1 MRRTV
6 ALGVVATLAITLTL
20 STAGT
25 AQATGVFQ
33 ATLTGAEQVGPVN
46 TAALGNAVVVVNPNG
61 VSYTLVVNN
70 AVDVLAAHI
79 HCAPFGV
86 NGPVGVTLFVFA
98 GSPVTKN
105 GVLASGPI
113 LGTDTPDD
121 NPCGWEDLDDLIDAM
136 ESGDTYVNVHTL
148 ANLGGEIRGQL

>member
-25 AQATGVFQ
+25 AQGPGVFQ
-33 ATLTGAEQVGPVN
+33 ATLTGAQQVSPVN
-46 TAALGNAVVVVNPNG
+46 TGAVGNAVVVVNPNG

-86 NGPVGVTLFVFA
+86 NGFVGVTLFLGA
-98 GSPVTKN
+98 PVTQN
-105 GVLASGPI
+105 GVLAGGPI
-113 LGTDTPDD
+113 LAPDTPDD

-148 ANLGGEIRGQL
+148 SNLGGEIRGQL

>member
-46 TAALGNAVVVVNPNG
+46 TVARGNATVVVSPTGG
-61 VSYTLVVNN
+61 VSFTLVVNN
-70 AVDVLAAHI
+70 AVAVVAAHI

-86 NGPVGVTLFVFA
+86 NGPVGVTLFLGA
-98 GSPVTKN
+98 PVSQN
-105 GVLASGPI
+105 GVLAAGPI
-113 LGTDTPDD
+113 LAPDTPDD

>member
-1 MRRTV
+1 MRITV
-6 ALGVVATLAITLTL
+6 SLGVVVMLAITLTL
-20 STAGT
+20 SAAGT

-33 ATLTGAEQVGPVN
+33 ARLTGAQQVSPVN
-46 TAALGNAVVVVNPNG
+46 TGAVGNAAVVVSPTRG
-61 VSYTLVVNN
+61 VFYTLIVNN
-70 AVDVLAAHI
+70 AVAVVAAHI

-86 NGPVGVTLFVFA
+86 NGPVGVTLFLGA
-98 GSPVTKN
+98 PVSQN
-105 GVLASGPI
+105 GVLAAGPI
-113 LGTDTPDD
+113 LAPDTPDD